1 MDADGKFGQSSVGM
15 ISATN
20 RSAFEWSVEK
30 HGNIVVALVGIVTL
44 LLMLVMLFGN
54 QKKKLRLP
62 QGPRPLPIIGNI
74 HQLGDD
80 SHRFLWDQAK
90 KYGPI
95 MYLRLGSQGLVV
107 ASSADAAREFF
118 TVQDKVWAGREHI
131 TGQALLTYN
140 HLNIGGAPYGPYWRH
155 LRKICTM
162 ELFTSKRLES
172 FRPPRTDEFNQMI
185 KSIMDDVEQG
195 KTVDLA
201 MKLSHAAMNN
211 MTRMLLNKRFYGVD
225 ASAQQEAY
233 KFKELTY

>member
-1 MDADGKFGQSSVGM
+1 MDVDGRFGQSYVGT

-30 HGNIVVALVGIVTL
+30 HVDIVVALVGIVTL
-44 LLMLVMLFGN
+44 LIMLVMLFGN

-62 QGPRPLPIIGNI
+62 QGPRPLPIIGNM

-80 SHRFLWDQAK
+80 SHTFLSHQAK

-107 ASSADAAREFF
+107 ASSADAAREFV
-118 TVQDKVWAGREHI
+118 TVQDKVWAGRENI
-131 TGQALLTYN
+131 TGQAIITYD
-140 HLNIGGAPYGPYWRH
+140 HLNIGGAQYGPYWRH
-155 LRKICTM
+155 LRKICTT
-162 ELFTSKRLES
+162 ELFTAKRLES
-172 FRPPRTDEFNQMI
+172 FRPPRTDEFNQII

-195 KTVDLA
+195 KIVDLA
-201 MKLSHAAMNN
+201 TKLSHVAMNN

-233 KFKELTY
+233 KFRN

>member
-1 MDADGKFGQSSVGM
+1 MDVGARFGQSYVGT

-20 RSAFEWSVEK
+20 LSAFEWSVEK
-30 HGNIVVALVGIVTL
+30 HGDIVVALVGIVTL
-44 LLMLVMLFGN
+44 LIMFVMLFGN

-62 QGPRPLPIIGNI
+62 QGPRPLPIIGNM

-80 SHRFLWDQAK
+80 SHTFLWHQAK

-107 ASSADAAREFF
+107 ASSAEAAREFVK
-118 TVQDKVWAGREHI
+118 VQDKVWAGRENT
-131 TGQALLTYN
+131 TGLDIIAYN
-140 HLNIGGAPYGPYWRH
+140 NLNLAGAPYGPYWRH

-162 ELFTSKRLES
+162 ELFTAKRLES

-195 KTVDLA
+195 KIVDLA
-201 MKLSHAAMNN
+201 IKLSHVATNN
-211 MTRMLLNKRFYGVD
+211 ITRMLLNKR
-225 ASAQQEAY
+225 
-233 KFKELTY
+233 